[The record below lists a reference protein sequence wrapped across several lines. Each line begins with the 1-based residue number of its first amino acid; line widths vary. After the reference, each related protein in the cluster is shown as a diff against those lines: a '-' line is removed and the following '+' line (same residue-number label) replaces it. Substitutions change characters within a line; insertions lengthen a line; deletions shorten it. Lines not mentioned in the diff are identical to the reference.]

1 MADLISKQKEIISKM
16 QETISLKDTLQTRTF
31 GMSFSPQN
39 QLGASEIIRNNIE
52 YGTSGLGK

>member
-16 QETISLKDTLQTRTF
+16 QETISLKDTLQTRAF

-52 YGTSGLGK
+52 YGMIG